1 MIHPSYVDLM
11 KVVNKGVEEG
21 EEPVIS
27 SRYSVVMAT
36 AKRARQIIAGD
47 EPMVK
52 VKDKQKPLSIAVEEM
67 NQDTLRILT
76 DEEKDM
82 LRRAKNIPT
91 SSARKIGHAVH
102 SQATAF
108 EVLIGFN
115 YINNKKRL
123 EELYNILLEKI

>member
-47 EPMVK
+47 EPMVR
-52 VKDKQKPLSIAVEEM
+52 VKAKQKPLSIAVDEM
-67 NQDTLRILT
+67 NEDTLRILT
-76 DEEKDM
+76 DEEKAA
-82 LRRAKNIPT
+82 LANAAEVTEEVAKEAQNT
-91 SSARKIGHAVH
+91 
-102 SQATAF
+102 
-108 EVLIGFN
+108 
-115 YINNKKRL
+115 
-123 EELYNILLEKI
+123 EEN

>member
-11 KVVNKGVEEG
+11 KVMNKGVEEG
-21 EEPVIS
+21 EEPVVS

-52 VKDKQKPLSIAVEEM
+52 VKDKQKPLSIAVDEM

-76 DEEKDM
+76 DEEKEEI
-82 LRRAKNIPT
+82 KT
-91 SSARKIGHAVH
+91 E
-102 SQATAF
+102 AT
-108 EVLIGFN
+108 EN
-115 YINNKKRL
+115 
-123 EELYNILLEKI
+123 E

>member
-47 EPMVK
+47 EPMVR
-52 VKDKQKPLSIAVEEM
+52 VKDKQKPLSIAVDDM

-76 DEEKDM
+76 DEERDA
-82 LRRAKNIPT
+82 LTTEDAQD
-91 SSARKIGHAVH
+91 SVQDSV
-102 SQATAF
+102 
-108 EVLIGFN
+108 
-115 YINNKKRL
+115 
-123 EELYNILLEKI
+123 EE

>member
-36 AKRARQIIAGD
+36 AKRSRQIIAGD

-76 DEEKDM
+76 DEEKDN
-82 LRRAKNIPT
+82 LDDN
-91 SSARKIGHAVH
+91 GVE
-102 SQATAF
+102 
-108 EVLIGFN
+108 EVEIT
-115 YINNKKRL
+115 
-123 EELYNILLEKI
+123 EEN

>member
-11 KVVNKGVEEG
+11 NVVNKGVEEG

-27 SRYSVVMAT
+27 SRYSIVMAT
-36 AKRARQIIAGD
+36 SKRARQIIAGD

-76 DEEKDM
+76 DEEKAQ
-82 LRRAKNIPT
+82 LE
-91 SSARKIGHAVH
+91 SADEE
-102 SQATAF
+102 T
-108 EVLIGFN
+108 EVTEST
-115 YINNKKRL
+115 
-123 EELYNILLEKI
+123 EE

>member
-11 KVVNKGVEEG
+11 KVMNKGVEEG
-21 EEPVIS
+21 EEPVVS

-52 VKDKQKPLSIAVEEM
+52 VKDKQKPLSIAVDEM

-76 DEEKDM
+76 DEEKEEM
-82 LRRAKNIPT
+82 NASENNE
-91 SSARKIGHAVH
+91 
-102 SQATAF
+102 AT
-108 EVLIGFN
+108 EN
-115 YINNKKRL
+115 
-123 EELYNILLEKI
+123 E

>member
-47 EPMVK
+47 EPMVR
-52 VKDKQKPLSIAVEEM
+52 VKDKQKPLSIAVDEM
-67 NQDTLRILT
+67 NQDMLRILS
-76 DEEKDM
+76 DEEKAALEVSEEADVTEE
-82 LRRAKNIPT
+82 T
-91 SSARKIGHAVH
+91 SEDQEA
-102 SQATAF
+102 
-108 EVLIGFN
+108 
-115 YINNKKRL
+115 
-123 EELYNILLEKI
+123 

>member
-52 VKDKQKPLSIAVEEM
+52 VKDKQKPLSIAVDEM

-76 DEEKDM
+76 DEEKEEI
-82 LRRAKNIPT
+82 KT
-91 SSARKIGHAVH
+91 E
-102 SQATAF
+102 AT
-108 EVLIGFN
+108 EN
-115 YINNKKRL
+115 
-123 EELYNILLEKI
+123 E

>member
-67 NQDTLRILT
+67 SQDTLRILT
-76 DEEKDM
+76 DEEKDK
-82 LRRAKNIPT
+82 LENADV
-91 SSARKIGHAVH
+91 AE
-102 SQATAF
+102 
-108 EVLIGFN
+108 EVEST
-115 YINNKKRL
+115 
-123 EELYNILLEKI
+123 EEN

>member
-1 MIHPSYVDLM
+1 MELNLRNYAHIGDAVWEVFVREKIIYKTQNSKTMHKLTIER
-11 KVVNKGVEEG
+11 VNG
-21 EEPVIS
+21 EFQGELLEFIEP
-27 SRYSVVMAT
+27 Y
-36 AKRARQIIAGD
+36 
-47 EPMVK
+47 
-52 VKDKQKPLSIAVEEM
+52 
-67 NQDTLRILT
+67 LT

-82 LRRAKNIPT
+82 IRRAKNIPT

-123 EELYNILLEKI
+123 EDLYKILFEKI

>member
-52 VKDKQKPLSIAVEEM
+52 VKDKQKPLSIAVDEM

-76 DEEKDM
+76 DEERDA
-82 LRRAKNIPT
+82 LTTEDAQD
-91 SSARKIGHAVH
+91 SVQDSV
-102 SQATAF
+102 
-108 EVLIGFN
+108 
-115 YINNKKRL
+115 
-123 EELYNILLEKI
+123 EE

>member
-52 VKDKQKPLSIAVEEM
+52 VKDKQKPLSVAVEEM

-76 DEEKDM
+76 DEEKD
-82 LRRAKNIPT
+82 A
-91 SSARKIGHAVH
+91 
-102 SQATAF
+102 
-108 EVLIGFN
+108 
-115 YINNKKRL
+115 L
-123 EELYNILLEKI
+123 ETEDVTEEIEITEEN

>member
-52 VKDKQKPLSIAVEEM
+52 VKDKQKPLSIAVDEM
-67 NQDTLRILT
+67 NQDMLRILT
-76 DEEKDM
+76 DEERDA
-82 LRRAKNIPT
+82 LTTEDAQD
-91 SSARKIGHAVH
+91 SVQDSV
-102 SQATAF
+102 
-108 EVLIGFN
+108 
-115 YINNKKRL
+115 
-123 EELYNILLEKI
+123 EE

>member
-52 VKDKQKPLSIAVEEM
+52 VKDKQKPLSVAVEEM

-76 DEEKDM
+76 DEEKDN
-82 LRRAKNIPT
+82 LDDN
-91 SSARKIGHAVH
+91 GVE
-102 SQATAF
+102 
-108 EVLIGFN
+108 EVEIT
-115 YINNKKRL
+115 
-123 EELYNILLEKI
+123 EEN

>member
-52 VKDKQKPLSIAVEEM
+52 VKDKQKPLSIAVDEM

-76 DEEKDM
+76 DEEKDAM
-82 LRRAKNIPT
+82 NSEPEE
-91 SSARKIGHAVH
+91 
-102 SQATAF
+102 
-108 EVLIGFN
+108 EVEAA
-115 YINNKKRL
+115 
-123 EELYNILLEKI
+123 EEEN